1 MSKVPIPTG
10 PIPQHIAIIM
20 DGNGRWARGRNLPR
34 SAGHKEGAKA
44 VRRVV
49 TYARKAGLRYL
60 TLYAFS
66 SENWSRPENEVSGL
80 MVLLREYLCSELRT
94 MQNNGIR
101 LNVIGAVEKLPE
113 FVREPLLQTQEKTKN
128 LDAMTL
134 TLALSYGGRDE
145 LLRAVRTLATQ
156 VHQGDISVDDIDEQ
170 SFSAALDTADLPDPD
185 LLIRTSGENR
195 ISNFLLWQ
203 IAYTEL
209 LILPQAWPEFDERAM
224 YDAIIDF
231 QLRERRFGKTGAQ
244 INPPIQAREGT

>member
-10 PIPQHIAIIM
+10 PVPQHVAIIM
-20 DGNGRWARGRNLPR
+20 DGNGRWAHARNRPR
-34 SAGHKEGAKA
+34 IAGHKAGAKA

-66 SENWSRPENEVSGL
+66 SENWRRPENEVSGL
-80 MVLLREYLCSELRT
+80 MVLLQEYLRSELRT
-94 MQNNGIR
+94 MQKNGIR
-101 LNVIGAVEKLPE
+101 LNVIGAVDKLPE
-113 FVREPLLQTQEKTKN
+113 FVRGPLLETQQKTAD

-145 LLRAVRTLATQ
+145 LLRAVRKLATQ
-156 VHQGDISVDDIDEQ
+156 VQQGKIQVNDIDEQ
-170 SFSAALDTADLPDPD
+170 AFCKVLDTADLPDPD

-209 LILPQAWPEFDERAM
+209 LILPQAWPEFDEQAM
-224 YDAIIDF
+224 YDAIVDF
-231 QLRERRFGKTGAQ
+231 QHRERRFGKTGAQ
-244 INPPIQAREGT
+244 IKAPVQASKGT

>member
-1 MSKVPIPTG
+1 
-10 PIPQHIAIIM
+10 M

-49 TYARKAGLRYL
+49 TYAREAGLRYL

-80 MVLLREYLCSELRT
+80 MILLREYLRSELRT
-94 MQNNGIR
+94 MRNNGIR
-101 LNVIGAVEKLPE
+101 LNVIGSVDKLPD
-113 FVREPLLQTQEKTKN
+113 FVRGPLLETQQKTAD
-128 LDAMTL
+128 LDGMTL

-145 LLRAVRTLATQ
+145 LLRAVRKLASQ
-156 VHQGDISVDDIDEQ
+156 VQQGAIKVDDIDETR
-170 SFSAALDTADLPDPD
+170 FSKALDTADLPDPD

-209 LILPQAWPEFDERAM
+209 LILPQAWPDFDELALR
-224 YDAIIDF
+224 DAIIDY
-231 QLRERRFGKTGAQ
+231 QHRERRFGKTGAQ
-244 INPPIQAREGT
+244 IKSPIQASEET